1 MIKTKKNYIF
11 KTILEFLGMTI
22 GAALAAFAL
31 EEFLV
36 PNSILDGGINGISI
50 IINKLTGIRLG
61 ILIFCLNIPFLYV
74 GYKSLGKRF
83 LVKSLYVMSL
93 FSILIEVFE
102 EAPMVTDDIILAL
115 VYGGVILGFGVGLI
129 IKCGG
134 CVDGTESVA
143 IVISRKTSFSV
154 GQIVL
159 FCNLIIFGA
168 AGFIFGIDRAL
179 YSLLTYFVTYKIID
193 LVSEGLEKG
202 KAVMIISNAGDK
214 IANDIYSRLGRTS
227 TFLEGTGFISGEKS
241 VLYVVVTRLE
251 ISEIKRI
258 VSEED
263 ESAFVT
269 ISDVAE
275 IIGKHIKS
283 TKELD
288 SIKDSKNS
296 KKNSSK
302 KSINKKKKV

>member
-1 MIKTKKNYIF
+1 MVKTKKNYIF
-11 KTILEFLGMTI
+11 KTILEYLGMTI

-50 IINKLTGIRLG
+50 IVNKLTGFRLG
-61 ILIFCLNIPFLYV
+61 ILIFCLNIPFLYI

-83 LVKSLYVMSL
+83 LIKSLYAMSL
-93 FSILIEVFE
+93 FSILVEVFE

-143 IVISRKTSFSV
+143 IVISKKTSFSV

-159 FCNLIIFGA
+159 FFNLIIFGV
-168 AGFIFGIDRAL
+168 AGFIFGVDRAL
-179 YSLLTYFVTYKIID
+179 YSLLTYFITYKIID

-214 IANDIYSRLGRTS
+214 IANDIYARLGRTS
-227 TFLEGTGFISGEKS
+227 TFLEGAGLISGSKS

-251 ISEIKRI
+251 ISEIRRI

-283 TKELD
+283 TKEID
-288 SIKDSKNS
+288 NINVSKNS
-296 KKNSSK
+296 KKNNSK
-302 KSINKKKKV
+302 KKVNKKKV

>member
-1 MIKTKKNYIF
+1 MVKTKKNYIF
-11 KTILEFLGMTI
+11 KTILEYLGMTI

-50 IINKLTGIRLG
+50 IVNKLTGFRLG
-61 ILIFCLNIPFLYV
+61 ILIFCLNIPFLYI

-83 LVKSLYVMSL
+83 LIKSLYAMSL
-93 FSILIEVFE
+93 FSILVEVFE

-143 IVISRKTSFSV
+143 IVISKKTSFSV

-159 FCNLIIFGA
+159 FFNLIIFGV
-168 AGFIFGIDRAL
+168 AGFIFGVDRAL
-179 YSLLTYFVTYKIID
+179 YSLLTYFITYKIID

-214 IANDIYSRLGRTS
+214 IAKDIYSRLGRTS

-251 ISEIKRI
+251 ISEIRRI

-288 SIKDSKNS
+288 NINDSKNS
-296 KKNSSK
+296 KKNNSK
-302 KSINKKKKV
+302 KKVNKKKV